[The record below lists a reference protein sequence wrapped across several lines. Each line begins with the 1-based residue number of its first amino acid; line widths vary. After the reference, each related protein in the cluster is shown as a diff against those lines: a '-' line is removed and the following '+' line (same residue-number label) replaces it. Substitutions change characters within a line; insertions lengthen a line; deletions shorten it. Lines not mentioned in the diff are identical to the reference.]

1 MCSLIPILKPDR
13 ELFFSVHPPPP
24 VAATSVRTEASP
36 EDARITSA
44 PGSQSQPVAATSARA
59 EASSKEVRVAP
70 APGDQPVATSV
81 GTEFS

>member
-59 EASSKEVRVAP
+59 AKEVRVAP